1 MKTIKVLVEI
11 KVDKDNIEH
20 LYPNYKFNWDDV
32 DEFIDSRIDELETP
46 MEENGLYVDY
56 LKEFGYS
63 IRVLSRDESKLLD
76 INL

>member
-11 KVDKDNIEH
+11 TVDEDHIEH
-20 LYPNYKFNWDDV
+20 LYPNYRFNWDDV
-32 DEFIDSRIDELETP
+32 DEFIDNRIDGLETP
-46 MEENGLYVDY
+46 MEVNGLSIDY

-76 INL
+76 TH